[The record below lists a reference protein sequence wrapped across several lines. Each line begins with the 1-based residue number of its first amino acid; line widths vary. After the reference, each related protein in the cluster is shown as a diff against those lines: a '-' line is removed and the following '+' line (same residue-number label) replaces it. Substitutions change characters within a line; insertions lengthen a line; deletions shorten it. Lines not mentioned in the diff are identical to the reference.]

1 MEKLKYVAV
10 VSISL
15 LLGAFLSPVMFC
27 GTGQSSPL
35 FLNAKG
41 DKEPSPATRQAITI
55 QQAFEEVYQTASPS
69 VVSIATER
77 TQNVPVH
84 PGPFGDPFFDQ
95 FFGRGQGGGGGG
107 RVMKQKQTGLGS
119 GIILNTQGYI
129 LTNEHVVRS
138 MDKLTVRLKTGKTY
152 NAELVGSDA
161 VIDLALLK
169 IKPDGELVPIELG
182 DSSAVKV
189 GDWAIAIGAPLGYEQ
204 SLTAGIVSAVGRT
217 GIDNSGVHYLQT
229 DASIN
234 QGNSGGPLLDIN
246 GRVIGINRM
255 IASQS
260 GGSVGIGFAI
270 PINEAK
276 AIMEELKTT
285 GKVKR
290 PAQAWLGVG
299 VDYLHEEDAKQLK
312 ISGGAVVVQIMNDS
326 PADRA
331 GIQLMDIITEISGV
345 KINSPEEVV
354 STVKKSKVGD
364 RINITII
371 RQGAVSRISIQLKE
385 RPN

>member
-95 FFGRGQGGGGGG
+95 FFGRGQGGGG

-371 RQGAVSRISIQLKE
+371 RQGNVSRLSIQLKE